1 MKYCTKCGS
10 EMQDTATFCPKC
22 GDRVHSEGSTSH
34 NNLLSQLSERV
45 KINGILWLIIGI
57 IQIVL
62 GMEYGWE
69 LMLVGGLNIASSIQD
84 INYSKTVLTSPQ
96 GIVERFQSLTGP
108 IVVLV
113 YNLIFGGVI
122 GVAGSVYYL
131 VGVRDFVLSN
141 EKIFAKYNEN

>member
-10 EMQDTATFCPKC
+10 EMQDVAEFCSKC
-22 GDRVHSEGSTSH
+22 GTRVNCGTPPSSG
-34 NNLLSQLSERV
+34 NLLSQLSERV
-45 KINGILWLIIGI
+45 KLNGIIWLIIGI

-62 GMEYGWE
+62 GMEWGWG
-69 LMLVGGLNIASSIQD
+69 LLLVGGLNIASSIQD

-96 GIVERFQSLTGP
+96 GIVEHFRPLTGP
-108 IVVLV
+108 VIVLV

-131 VGVRDFVLSN
+131 VGVRNFVLSN
-141 EKIFAKYNEN
+141 EKIFMTYNEK

>member
-1 MKYCTKCGS
+1 MSFCTKCGA
-10 EMQDTATFCPKC
+10 EMQDTAVFCPKC
-22 GDRVHSEGSTSH
+22 GTRVRSGEPTSY

-45 KINGILWLIIGI
+45 KLNGIIWLIIGI

-62 GMEYGWE
+62 GMEYGWG

-84 INYSKTVLTSPQ
+84 MNYSKTVLTSPQ
-96 GIVERFQSLTGP
+96 GIVEHFQSLTVP
-108 IVVLV
+108 IIVLV

-131 VGVRDFVLSN
+131 VGVRNFVLSN
-141 EKIFAKYNEN
+141 EKTFAKYNEK